1 VCAAAHLATDQP
13 GSLQRLDVL
22 GGGRQRHGEGFRKL
36 AYSPLATSEIAKH
49 PPARGIAEGMKDGIE
64 PGCL

>member
-1 VCAAAHLATDQP
+1 MGAAAHLATDQP
-13 GSLQRLDVL
+13 GASSTLMCLEAAASDMAK
-22 GGGRQRHGEGFRKL
+22 GSRKL
-36 AYSPLATSEIAKH
+36 AYRSLAAGEIAQH